1 MGAMARVGSREGLG
15 SEQGHGGVKKTPQPL
30 EQPFGV
36 RGRPRAAPWPFATG
50 SRTGRKKKGPARERG
65 LVPAGAPE

>member
-1 MGAMARVGSREGLG
+1 MGAEARVGSREGLG
-15 SEQGHGGVKKTPQPL
+15 SEQGRGGKKTPQPL

-50 SRTGRKKKGPARERG
+50 SRTGGKKKGPARERG